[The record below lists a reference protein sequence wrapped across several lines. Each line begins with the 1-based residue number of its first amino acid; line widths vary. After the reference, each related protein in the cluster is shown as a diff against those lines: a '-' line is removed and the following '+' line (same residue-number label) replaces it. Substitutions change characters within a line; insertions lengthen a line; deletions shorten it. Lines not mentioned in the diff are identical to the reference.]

1 MSFFVSVCDTA
12 LVNRDELH
20 AFFIRNRFIRNWY
33 EDRQNI
39 KKLLILPR
47 IAFFYI
53 RKWSI
58 RKWGYRGQK
67 NKKVE
72 GQNAPNLRK
81 WPYTSFISFGNLTF
95 RNALFTLLRNNF

>member
-1 MSFFVSVCDTA
+1 MVTRGGGGAKIVNLAVTSFLNGPYYTFFS
-12 LVNRDELH
+12 
-20 AFFIRNRFIRNWY
+20 FIRN
-33 EDRQNI
+33 
-39 KKLLILPR
+39 
-47 IAFFYI
+47 
-53 RKWSI
+53 WSI

-95 RNALFTLLRNNF
+95 RNALFTLLKNKY

>member
-1 MSFFVSVCDTA
+1 MKAFAKTKKA
-12 LVNRDELH
+12 LGIYTYFL
-20 AFFIRNRFIRNWY
+20 
-33 EDRQNI
+33 
-39 KKLLILPR
+39 
-47 IAFFYI
+47 I
-53 RKWSI
+53 RKWFI

>member
-1 MSFFVSVCDTA
+1 MKIVIQPFVYFFEDKGIFT
-12 LVNRDELH
+12 NWITR
-20 AFFIRNRFIRNWY
+20 FF
-33 EDRQNI
+33 
-39 KKLLILPR
+39 
-47 IAFFYI
+47 I

-95 RNALFTLLRNNF
+95 RNALFTLLKNKY

>member
-1 MSFFVSVCDTA
+1 MKRLDLEFSTFSITRFF
-12 LVNRDELH
+12 
-20 AFFIRNRFIRNWY
+20 F
-33 EDRQNI
+33 
-39 KKLLILPR
+39 
-47 IAFFYI
+47 I

-95 RNALFTLLRNNF
+95 RNALFTLLKNKY

>member
-1 MSFFVSVCDTA
+1 MIGVFLINPTLISPNYTFF
-12 LVNRDELH
+12 
-20 AFFIRNRFIRNWY
+20 F
-33 EDRQNI
+33 
-39 KKLLILPR
+39 
-47 IAFFYI
+47 I

-95 RNALFTLLRNNF
+95 RNALFTLLKNKY